1 MQDIRLVGNDGEY
14 LNLETQTGE
23 QFRLV
28 LDDTVRAAVKRENT
42 APLDQISITPREIQD
57 AVRAGAT
64 PEEVSEEFS
73 VPFDYVDKFAQ
84 TVVDEIGHII
94 ASAQSVRLTIAADRY
109 SEATQVE
116 FREVVQARLHN
127 AGSKISHWSA
137 LKTENSPWNVRVHF
151 FDADGNEKTA
161 TWAFDPRRLVLSPE
175 NESAVN
181 LTNSGVSRDIDQPK
195 LRVLDEVISQGGNA
209 RTADDLSATQAITVI
224 DDEVVSAAVA
234 TSSAIE
240 ELTKSSLQVVD
251 NENALDHSSES
262 TEAPEPAPISA
273 TVDLLEA
280 LRRKRAAADSVAKPP
295 ANLEQPEP
303 EAPEPITSKADQ
315 TDVKG
320 DEAIPA
326 AKKGRPSMP
335 SWDEIVFGTKTD
347 E

>member
-28 LDDTVRAAVKRENT
+28 LDDTVRAAVKRENS
-42 APLDQISITPREIQD
+42 APLDQVSITPREIQD

-64 PEEVSEEFS
+64 PEEVSEKFS

-84 TVVDEIGHII
+84 TVIDEIGHII

-116 FREVVQARLHN
+116 FREVVQGRLNN
-127 AGSKISHWSA
+127 AGAKISQWSA
-137 LKTENSPWNVRVHF
+137 RKTENSPWHVRVHF
-151 FDADGNEKTA
+151 SDGNGMEKTA
-161 TWAFDPRRLVLSPE
+161 TWAFDQRRLVLSPE
-175 NESAVN
+175 NEAAVN
-181 LTNSGVSRDIDQPK
+181 LTNAGVSRDFDQPK
-195 LRVLDEVISQGGNA
+195 LRVLDEVISQAG
-209 RTADDLSATQAITVI
+209 RHVQDSIATEAITVI
-224 DDEVVSAAVA
+224 EDEVVLAAVSA
-234 TSSAIE
+234 PSAIE
-240 ELTKSSLQVVD
+240 ELTRASLEAVD
-251 NENALDHSSES
+251 VANAVDELVETIQPS
-262 TEAPEPAPISA
+262 EPAPISA

-280 LRRKRAAADSVAKPP
+280 LRKKRAAADSVAKPRANP
-295 ANLEQPEP
+295 AQSEP
-303 EAPEPITSKADQ
+303 EIIEPLASKPDPLVA
-315 TDVKG
+315 KS
-320 DEAIPA
+320 DEAMPT